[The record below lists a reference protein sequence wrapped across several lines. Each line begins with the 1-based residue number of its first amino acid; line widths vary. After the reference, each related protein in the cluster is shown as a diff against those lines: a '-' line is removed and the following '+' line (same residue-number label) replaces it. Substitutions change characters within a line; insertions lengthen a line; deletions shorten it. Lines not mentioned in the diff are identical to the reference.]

1 MRSNVE
7 YSDVT
12 ALASR
17 GLNDCEIA
25 RETGIPRST
34 IRDWRKRS
42 PDDRRANRR
51 HACRACGHPAHD
63 FWALPQGSYAY
74 LLGMYLGDGSIDQM
88 PRTWRLRVALD
99 LAWPGIV
106 GECAH
111 SMQAVFPRNRIL
123 SYQPDPNSRC
133 GVVAVYSKQLVC
145 LFPQH
150 GRGAKHLRP
159 IRLASSQTE
168 LVRKQPKQF
177 LRGLIH
183 SDGCRFM
190 NRVTVAGK
198 TYSYPRYNFT
208 NASEDIRNLFT
219 ATCDALEIDWRPMNA
234 QNISIAKRDAVSRV
248 DSFVGPKR

>member
-1 MRSNVE
+1 
-7 YSDVT
+7 
-12 ALASR
+12 
-17 GLNDCEIA
+17 
-25 RETGIPRST
+25 
-34 IRDWRKRS
+34 
-42 PDDRRANRR
+42 
-51 HACRACGHPAHD
+51 
-63 FWALPQGSYAY
+63 
-74 LLGMYLGDGSIDQM
+74 MYLGDGSIDQM

-159 IRLASSQTE
+159 IRLASWQTE

-177 LRGLIH
+177 LRGLICQWPSVSPH
-183 SDGCRFM
+183 ARPSVFPTG
-190 NRVTVAGK
+190 GH
-198 TYSYPRYNFT
+198 
-208 NASEDIRNLFT
+208 LFSPL
-219 ATCDALEIDWRPMNA
+219 AAMGSPHDVGF
-234 QNISIAKRDAVSRV
+234 AVST
-248 DSFVGPKR
+248 